1 MYRLARELLR
11 RGRGQKTTDD
21 LPRSLDALC
30 LSPIRTIGHA
40 TVRPRAKSAGSF
52 LVRDNNRATK
62 RASTN
67 TSIPRR
73 FVAGELSRERV
84 VRLEVRRQKTETIRI
99 GLPRS

>member
-11 RGRGQKTTDD
+11 RGRGQTTADD

-40 TVRPRAKSAGSF
+40 TVRPRAKSAGSL
-52 LVRDNNRATK
+52 LVRDNAKATK

-67 TSIPRR
+67 ISVPRR
-73 FVAGELSRERV
+73 CVAGEFRREKV
-84 VRLEVRRQKTETIRI
+84 IRLEVGRYLR
-99 GLPRS
+99 